1 MTENFAHGLAHD
13 VHLVASGLL
22 LTCKTVGVGGPPMS
36 DILFSSSYLPK
47 SKTRGGLDIFNLAE
61 MREQPYLAFPSMWS
75 HVAFKGEQQQC
86 PDKWM
91 AKLPFIGSENFVT

>member
-1 MTENFAHGLAHD
+1 
-13 VHLVASGLL
+13 
-22 LTCKTVGVGGPPMS
+22 MS